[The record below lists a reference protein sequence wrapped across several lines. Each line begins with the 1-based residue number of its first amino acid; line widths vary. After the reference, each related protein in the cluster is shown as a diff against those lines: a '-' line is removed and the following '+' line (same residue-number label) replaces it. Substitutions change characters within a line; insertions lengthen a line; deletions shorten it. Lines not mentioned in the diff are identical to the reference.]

1 MKAEGADPKDG
12 VRSGDVLNQMDGID
26 ARLQEELPEDPRL
39 QSGIPEGVGRDDLAF
54 IEMSG
59 VASTVIAVENGSQP
73 SAACRPVEKTPS
85 EETHAARTTAD
96 WQAVAKPDAPGIP
109 GVAAKETWT
118 GGEAGA
124 GRTVLAGHPDSE
136 GGIERAETK
145 AAKVGSTRGPAAGT
159 LPDQEFMT
167 DILARPSASSGHA
180 HTSDAP
186 AVVDLLSSEPEFFR
200 EREAAPAPKA
210 PDLTEAE
217 QIVEAHQSQISRH
230 RADPDEEVTH
240 DRSKNG
246 TTKER
251 EQD

>member
-26 ARLQEELPEDPRL
+26 ARLLDELPEDPRL

-59 VASTVIAVENGSQP
+59 VVSTVIAAEKGSQP
-73 SAACRPVEKTPS
+73 SAACGPAERTPS
-85 EETHAARTTAD
+85 EETHAARMTKD
-96 WQAVAKPDAPGIP
+96 GQAVAKSDAPRIP
-109 GVAAKETWT
+109 GVAAKEIWT
-118 GGEAGA
+118 DGETGA
-124 GRTVLAGHPDSE
+124 GRAVFAGHPDSE
-136 GGIERAETK
+136 GNIEHAETK
-145 AAKVGSTRGPAAGT
+145 AAKVGGTRGPAALA

-180 HTSDAP
+180 HASDML
-186 AVVDLLSSEPEFFR
+186 AVVDLPSSQPEPLR
-200 EREAAPAPKA
+200 EQEAAPAPKA

-230 RADPDEEVTH
+230 RADPDEETPPY
-240 DRSKNG
+240 RSENG
-246 TTKER
+246 TTDARKR
-251 EQD
+251 D